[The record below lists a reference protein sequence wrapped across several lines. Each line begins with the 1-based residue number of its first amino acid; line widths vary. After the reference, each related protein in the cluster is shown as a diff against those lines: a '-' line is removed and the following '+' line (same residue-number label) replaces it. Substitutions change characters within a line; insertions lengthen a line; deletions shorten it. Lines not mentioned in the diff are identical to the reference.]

1 MPRRSAVD
9 QAAPFQTINAAAR
22 ITGLSR
28 DFIRKGVK
36 AGTIPA
42 LKVGDG
48 AGVYM
53 VDVPRFLDQLHEKA
67 VGS

>member
-1 MPRRSAVD
+1 MPKRTEANRD
-9 QAAPFQTINAAAR
+9 APFQTINAAAR
-22 ITGLSR
+22 ITGLSS
-28 DFIRKGVK
+28 DYIRKGVK

-42 LKVGDG
+42 LRIGEG

-53 VDVPRFLDQLHEKA
+53 VDVARFLEQLHEKA